1 MTGKP
6 MTDLEATKEG
16 LETLRKHGGT
26 PGAIAILEA
35 AITRMEAEALAK
47 GKTPKSIE
55 LTDQSSLVD
64 IEQFDGRPTWV
75 LQFQGQHIRY
85 LDKYESM
92 YVNQAIKATI
102 ELNKGTT

>member
-1 MTGKP
+1 

-47 GKTPKSIE
+47 WKTPKFIE
-55 LTDQSSLVD
+55 LPNQRSLVG
-64 IEQFDGRPTWV
+64 IEQFDGRPVWV
-75 LQFQGQHIRY
+75 LQSHQGQYIRY
-85 LDKYESM
+85 LNEYESL
-92 YVNQAIKATI
+92 YVDQAIKATI
-102 ELNKGTT
+102 ELNKEPT